1 MSNNFWSYSPELKT
15 TGVVKKFTQ
24 KLEYKKCLN
33 SQKLEDFLNAFKILS
48 QTEIT

>member
-24 KLEYKKCLN
+24 KLEYKKVERENLIFIEFT
-33 SQKLEDFLNAFKILS
+33 SQ
-48 QTEIT
+48 